1 MSTLPL
7 SLDTIWGHV
16 NWWGLLGALGF
27 AAISGLFFFSAWRAL
42 SRGYCMNIVEDAR
55 DYYAYREDDPFDFY
69 LGVFLRLFFG
79 SIILVFVIGVGPQS
93 LPSNAK
99 ALHRAAAAGDIE
111 AVKQHLAA
119 GADVNVMDEDGWI
132 PLHYA
137 TANDQKETVE
147 LLIAEGAEVNVKDKY
162 DGTPLHSATANDHK
176 EIAQLLIANG
186 ADVNAKNL
194 DGDTPL
200 DYAGGETVDLL
211 RKHGGKTG
219 EELKAEGKLE

>member
-16 NWWGLLGALGF
+16 SWGGLLGALGF

-79 SIILVFVIGVGPQS
+79 SIILVFVIVVGPQS

-119 GADVNVMDEDGWI
+119 GTDMNVRVGEWGDT
-132 PLHYA
+132 PLHRAAFEGY
-137 TANDQKETVE
+137 KEIVE
-147 LLIAEGAEVNVKDKY
+147 LLINNEVDVNVKDDY
-162 DGTPLHSATANDHK
+162 GCTPLHDAAEYGHK
-176 EIAQLLIANG
+176 KIIELLISKG
-186 ADVNAKNL
+186 ADVNAEND
-194 DGDTPL
+194 DGLTPL
-200 DYAGGETVDLL
+200 DRAEDKEMAALL
-211 RKHGGKTG
+211 RKHGAK
-219 EELKAEGKLE
+219 EGN

>member
-1 MSTLPL
+1 MTTLPL

-16 NWWGLLGALGF
+16 DWWGLLGALGF

-55 DYYAYREDDPFDFY
+55 DYHAYREDDPFDFY
-69 LGVFLRLFFG
+69 FGVFIRLFFG

-119 GADVNVMDEDGWI
+119 GTDKNVRAGKWGDT
-132 PLHYA
+132 PLHRAAFWGY
-137 TANDQKETVE
+137 TEIVE
-147 LLIAEGAEVNVKDKY
+147 LLINNEV
-162 DGTPLHSATANDHK
+162 
-176 EIAQLLIANG
+176 
-186 ADVNAKNL
+186 DVNAKDDYGCTPLHDAAEYSHFKIAEMLIDRNPDMNAL
-194 DGDTPL
+194 DNNGDTPL
-200 DYAGGETVDLL
+200 DLASGKIANLL

-219 EELKAEGKLE
+219 EELKAAGN